1 MAVTHLN
8 THNKDFSGIIL
19 SGKELEKFNSILT
32 DEKIQKKHIKKLN
45 KSLKNIRKIEL

>member
-19 SGKELEKFNSILT
+19 SGKELKKFNVILS
-32 DEKIQKKHIKKLN
+32 DEKIQQEHIKKLN
-45 KSLKNIRKIEL
+45 KSLKNIKKIEL